1 MTTRL
6 PGVPLFQLYGEN
18 QAWPGADLLH
28 CESIPARSRLHH
40 WEIKPHR
47 HAELFQLLYVQR
59 GRAQVQIEG
68 QRSEIH
74 EAAIQ
79 VVPPLTVHGFRFSAD
94 IQGHVLTFGTALV
107 ADLEQRLGAPLAVL
121 MSVGCYPLGKDRIRL
136 HGLIDTLQQEYQGH
150 APGRAAMLQA
160 LLTALMVWIS
170 RRQQLG
176 QAPRNRDERDRQLL
190 SRYLRLV
197 EAHYREHLSVEDFA
211 AKLGISSLRLNQ
223 LCRDLAGQTALQVV
237 HQRLLLEARRNLVY
251 TRMSIGQLSDRLGFT
266 DPTYFARF
274 FKRLSGQTPNGFRR
288 SAQSQGPAAPA

>member
-1 MTTRL
+1 MQSTL

-18 QAWPGADLLH
+18 QAWPGTDLLH

-40 WEIKPHR
+40 WEIKPHQ

-59 GRAQVQIEG
+59 GRAEVEIEG
-68 QRSEIH
+68 VRSAIG

-107 ADLEQRLGAPLAVL
+107 ADLEQRLGTPLGVL
-121 MSVGCYPLGKDRIRL
+121 TQAACYPLGKDRVRL
-136 HGLIDTLQQEYQGH
+136 RSLIDTLQQEYQGN
-150 APGRAAMLQA
+150 APGRAALLEALVTA
-160 LLTALMVWIS
+160 LLVWIS
-170 RRQQLG
+170 RCQQQG

-190 SRYLRLV
+190 GQYLRLV

-211 AKLGISSLRLNQ
+211 ARLKVPSLQLNQ
-223 LCRDLAGQTALQVV
+223 LCRALCGQSALQVV

-251 TRMSIGQLSDRLGFT
+251 TRMSIGQLSDSLGFS

-274 FKRLSGQTPNGFRR
+274 FKRLSGQTPNGYRR
-288 SAQSQGPAAPA
+288 AVQPG

>member
-1 MTTRL
+1 MQSTL

-18 QAWPGADLLH
+18 QAWPGTDLLH

-40 WEIKPHR
+40 WEIKPHQ

-59 GRAQVQIEG
+59 GQAEVQIEG
-68 QRSEIH
+68 VRSAIS

-107 ADLEQRLGAPLAVL
+107 ADLEQRLGAPLGVL
-121 MSVGCYPLGKDRIRL
+121 AKAACYPLGKDRVRL
-136 HGLIDTLQQEYQGH
+136 RSLIDTLQQEYQGN
-150 APGRAAMLQA
+150 AAGRAALLEA
-160 LLTALMVWIS
+160 LVTALMVWIS
-170 RRQQLG
+170 RCQQRG

-190 SRYLRLV
+190 GQYLRLV

-211 AKLGISSLRLNQ
+211 ARLKIPSLQLNQ
-223 LCRDLAGQTALQVV
+223 LCRALCGQSALQVV
-237 HQRLLLEARRNLVY
+237 HQRLLLEAQRNLAY
-251 TRMSIGQLSDRLGFT
+251 TRMSIGQLSDSLGFS

-274 FKRLSGQTPNGFRR
+274 FKRLSGQTAKGYRR
-288 SAQSQGPAAPA
+288 SVQPG

>member
-1 MTTRL
+1 MKSTL

-18 QAWPGADLLH
+18 QAWPGTDLLH

-40 WEIKPHR
+40 WEIKPHQ

-59 GRAQVQIEG
+59 GQAQVEIEG
-68 QRSEIH
+68 VRSVVD

-107 ADLEQRLGAPLAVL
+107 ADLEQRLGAPLSVL
-121 MSVGCYPLGKDRIRL
+121 TKAACYPLGKDRVRL
-136 HGLIDTLQQEYQGH
+136 RNLVETLQQEYQGH
-150 APGRAAMLQA
+150 EPARVTLLEA
-160 LLTALMVWIS
+160 LVTALMVWIS

-190 SRYLRLV
+190 GQYLRLV

-211 AKLGISSLRLNQ
+211 ARMNIQSLQLNQ
-223 LCRDLAGQTALQVV
+223 LCRALSGQTALQVV
-237 HQRLLLEARRNLVY
+237 HQRLLLEARRNLIY
-251 TRMSIGQLSDRLGFT
+251 TRMSIGQLSDSLGFS

-274 FKRLSGQTPNGFRR
+274 FKRLSGQTPNGYRR
-288 SAQSQGPAAPA
+288 SVQPE

>member
-1 MTTRL
+1 MMSSL

-18 QAWPGADLLH
+18 HAWPGTDLLH

-59 GRAQVQIEG
+59 GQAQVEIEG
-68 QRSEIH
+68 KRSEIC

-121 MSVGCYPLGKDRIRL
+121 ASATCYPLGSDRHRL
-136 HGLIDTLQQEYQGH
+136 HALIDTLQQEYQGN
-150 APGRAAMLQA
+150 APSRAAMLQA
-160 LLTALMVWIS
+160 LVTALMVWIS
-170 RRQQLG
+170 RRQQSG
-176 QAPRNRDERDRQLL
+176 QLPRNRDERDRQLL
-190 SRYLRLV
+190 GRYLRLV
-197 EAHYREHLSVEDFA
+197 EAHYREHLSVDTFA
-211 AKLGISSLRLNQ
+211 ARLGVSSLRLNQ
-223 LCRDLAGQTALQVV
+223 LCRDLAGQSALQVV

-251 TRMSIGQLSDRLGFT
+251 TRMSIGQLSDSLGFS

-274 FKRLSGQTPNGFRR
+274 FKRLSGQTPKGYRQ
-288 SAQSQGPAAPA
+288 SARHAPA

>member
-1 MTTRL
+1 MKSTL

-18 QAWPGADLLH
+18 QAWPGTDLLH

-40 WEIKPHR
+40 WEIKPHQ

-59 GRAQVQIEG
+59 GQAQVEIEG
-68 QRSEIH
+68 VRSVVD

-107 ADLEQRLGAPLAVL
+107 ADLEQRLGAPLSVL
-121 MSVGCYPLGKDRIRL
+121 TKAACYPLGKDRVRL
-136 HGLIDTLQQEYQGH
+136 RNLIETLQQEYQGH
-150 APGRAAMLQA
+150 EPARVTLLEA
-160 LLTALMVWIS
+160 LVTALMVWIS

-190 SRYLRLV
+190 GQYLRLV

-211 AKLGISSLRLNQ
+211 ARMNIQSLQLNQ
-223 LCRDLAGQTALQVV
+223 LCRALSGQTALQVV
-237 HQRLLLEARRNLVY
+237 HQRLLLEARRNLIY
-251 TRMSIGQLSDRLGFT
+251 TRMSIGQLSDSLGFS

-274 FKRLSGQTPNGFRR
+274 FKRLSGQTPNGYRR
-288 SAQSQGPAAPA
+288 SVQPE

>member
-1 MTTRL
+1 MKSSL

-18 QAWPGADLLH
+18 QAWPGTDLLH

-40 WEIKPHR
+40 WEIKPHQ

-59 GRAQVQIEG
+59 GEAQVEIEG
-68 QRSEIH
+68 VRSVIS

-107 ADLEQRLGAPLAVL
+107 ADLEQRLGAPLSVL
-121 MSVGCYPLGKDRIRL
+121 TKAACYPLGKDRVRL
-136 HGLIDTLQQEYQGH
+136 RNLIETLQQEYQGH
-150 APGRAAMLQA
+150 EPARVTLLEA
-160 LLTALMVWIS
+160 LVTALMVWIS

-190 SRYLRLV
+190 GQYLRLV

-211 AKLGISSLRLNQ
+211 ARMNIQSLQLNQ
-223 LCRDLAGQTALQVV
+223 LCRALSGQTALQVV
-237 HQRLLLEARRNLVY
+237 HQRLLLEARRNLIY
-251 TRMSIGQLSDRLGFT
+251 TRMSIGQLSDSLGFS

-274 FKRLSGQTPNGFRR
+274 FKRLSGQTPNGYRR
-288 SAQSQGPAAPA
+288 SVQPE

>member
-1 MTTRL
+1 MQSTL

-18 QAWPGADLLH
+18 QAWPGTDLLH

-40 WEIKPHR
+40 WEIKPHQ

-59 GRAQVQIEG
+59 GQAELEIEG
-68 QRSEIH
+68 VRSAIG

-107 ADLEQRLGAPLAVL
+107 ADLEQRLGTPLGVL
-121 MSVGCYPLGKDRIRL
+121 TQAACYPLGKDRVRL
-136 HGLIDTLQQEYQGH
+136 RSLIDTLQQEYQGN
-150 APGRAAMLQA
+150 APGRAALLEALMTA
-160 LLTALMVWIS
+160 LLVWIS
-170 RRQQLG
+170 RCQQQG

-190 SRYLRLV
+190 GQYLRLV

-211 AKLGISSLRLNQ
+211 ARLKVPSLQLNQ
-223 LCRDLAGQTALQVV
+223 LCRALCGQSALQVV

-251 TRMSIGQLSDRLGFT
+251 TRMSIGQLSDSLGFS

-274 FKRLSGQTPNGFRR
+274 FKRLSGQTPNGYRR
-288 SAQSQGPAAPA
+288 SVQPD

>member
-1 MTTRL
+1 MQSTL

-18 QAWPGADLLH
+18 QAWPGTDLLH

-40 WEIKPHR
+40 WEIKPHQ

-59 GRAQVQIEG
+59 GQAEVEIEG
-68 QRSEIH
+68 ARSAID

-107 ADLEQRLGAPLAVL
+107 ADLEQRLGTPLGVL
-121 MSVGCYPLGKDRIRL
+121 TQAACYPLDKDRVRL
-136 HGLIDTLQQEYQGH
+136 RSLIDTLQQEYQGN
-150 APGRAAMLQA
+150 APGRAALLEALVTA
-160 LLTALMVWIS
+160 LLVWIS
-170 RRQQLG
+170 RCQQQG

-190 SRYLRLV
+190 GQYLRLV

-211 AKLGISSLRLNQ
+211 ARLKVPSLQLNQ
-223 LCRDLAGQTALQVV
+223 LCRALCGQSALQVV

-251 TRMSIGQLSDRLGFT
+251 TRMSIGQLSDSLGFS

-274 FKRLSGQTPNGFRR
+274 FKRLSGQTPNGYRR
-288 SAQSQGPAAPA
+288 SVQPD

>member
-1 MTTRL
+1 MQSTL

-18 QAWPGADLLH
+18 QAWPGTDLLH

-40 WEIKPHR
+40 WEIKPHQ

-59 GRAQVQIEG
+59 GQAEVEIEG
-68 QRSEIH
+68 VRSAIF

-107 ADLEQRLGAPLAVL
+107 ADLEQRLGTPLGVL
-121 MSVGCYPLGKDRIRL
+121 SQAACYPLGRDRVRL
-136 HGLIDTLQQEYQGH
+136 RSLIDTLQQEYQGN
-150 APGRAAMLQA
+150 APGRAALLEALVTA
-160 LLTALMVWIS
+160 LLVWIS
-170 RRQQLG
+170 RCQQQG

-190 SRYLRLV
+190 GQYLRLV
-197 EAHYREHLSVEDFA
+197 ERHYREHLSVEDFA
-211 AKLGISSLRLNQ
+211 ARLKVPSLQLNQ
-223 LCRDLAGQTALQVV
+223 LCRAWCGQSALQVV

-251 TRMSIGQLSDRLGFT
+251 TRMSIGQLSDSLGFS

-274 FKRLSGQTPNGFRR
+274 FKRLSGQTPNGYRR
-288 SAQSQGPAAPA
+288 SVQPG

>member
-1 MTTRL
+1 MKSTL

-18 QAWPGADLLH
+18 QAWPGTDLLH

-40 WEIKPHR
+40 WEIKPHQ

-59 GRAQVQIEG
+59 GEAQVEIEG
-68 QRSEIH
+68 VRTVVD

-107 ADLEQRLGAPLAVL
+107 ADLEQRLGAPLSVL
-121 MSVGCYPLGKDRIRL
+121 TKAACYPLGKDRVRL
-136 HGLIDTLQQEYQGH
+136 RNLVETLQQEYQGH
-150 APGRAAMLQA
+150 EPARVTLLEA
-160 LLTALMVWIS
+160 LVTALMVWIS

-190 SRYLRLV
+190 GQYLRLV

-211 AKLGISSLRLNQ
+211 ARMNIQSLQLNQ
-223 LCRDLAGQTALQVV
+223 LCRALSGQTALQVV
-237 HQRLLLEARRNLVY
+237 HQRLLLEARRNLIY
-251 TRMSIGQLSDRLGFT
+251 TRMSIGQLSDSLGFS

-274 FKRLSGQTPNGFRR
+274 FKRLSGQTPNGYRR
-288 SAQSQGPAAPA
+288 SVQPE

>member
-1 MTTRL
+1 MKSSL

-18 QAWPGADLLH
+18 QAWPGTDLLH

-40 WEIKPHR
+40 WEIKPHQ

-59 GRAQVQIEG
+59 GQAQVEIEG
-68 QRSEIH
+68 VRSVVD

-107 ADLEQRLGAPLAVL
+107 ADLEQRLGAPLSVL
-121 MSVGCYPLGKDRIRL
+121 TKAACYPLGKDRVRL
-136 HGLIDTLQQEYQGH
+136 RNLIETLQQEYQGH
-150 APGRAAMLQA
+150 EPSRVTLLEA
-160 LLTALMVWIS
+160 LVTALMVWIS

-190 SRYLRLV
+190 GQYLRLV

-211 AKLGISSLRLNQ
+211 ARMNIQSLQLNQ
-223 LCRDLAGQTALQVV
+223 LCRALSGQTALQVV
-237 HQRLLLEARRNLVY
+237 HQRLLLEARRNLIY
-251 TRMSIGQLSDRLGFT
+251 TRMSIGQLSDSLGFS

-274 FKRLSGQTPNGFRR
+274 FKRLSGQTPNGYRR
-288 SAQSQGPAAPA
+288 SVQPE

>member
-1 MTTRL
+1 MKSSL

-18 QAWPGADLLH
+18 QAWPGTDLLH

-40 WEIKPHR
+40 WEIKPHQ

-59 GRAQVQIEG
+59 GQAQVEIEG
-68 QRSEIH
+68 VRTVVD

-107 ADLEQRLGAPLAVL
+107 ADLEQRLGAPLSVL
-121 MSVGCYPLGKDRIRL
+121 TKAACYPLGKDRVRL
-136 HGLIDTLQQEYQGH
+136 RNLIETLQQEYQGH
-150 APGRAAMLQA
+150 EPSRVTLLEA
-160 LLTALMVWIS
+160 LVTALMVWIS

-190 SRYLRLV
+190 GQYLRLV

-211 AKLGISSLRLNQ
+211 ARMNIQSLQLNQ
-223 LCRDLAGQTALQVV
+223 LCRALSGQTALQVV
-237 HQRLLLEARRNLVY
+237 HQRLLLEARRNLIY
-251 TRMSIGQLSDRLGFT
+251 TRMSIGQLSDSLGFS

-274 FKRLSGQTPNGFRR
+274 FKRLSGQTPNGYRR
-288 SAQSQGPAAPA
+288 SVQPE